1 MRRKRHL
8 AVILFFALLVSAA
21 SDARCARFGTP
32 ILEGK
37 PWHSSDMRPTGPD
50 TFSVEGPDP
59 YIFSDPVK
67 MPLRDIKGLYWN
79 LRVIGADAPF
89 SMQLF
94 LGIDGLG
101 WSEYL
106 SFRFSPDPV
115 SGFFIPFPFHAVP
128 EALGPDAVL
137 ESVRLDLDSCRK
149 CRLELKGVERIEQ
162 VSEEL
167 TARIPPDMK
176 HPVIPQPA
184 APDITQKGP
193 WRLHGIRRVSDT
205 EFELGADDP
214 YLRSP
219 NLDISIAHVKGVH
232 LQLRFP
238 ASARKRM
245 MQLFWNTYSTGFQE
259 KNSIRFLADLEN
271 GVADAYLP
279 LPKLERNDLLKSI
292 RLDIYGIP
300 GERFHVLA
308 TRVIADPASIPLD
321 RVPTHIMYPPGE
333 KIQLS
338 AVATATLRR
347 LTIDKL
353 FFSGYVL
360 FLLSIVLAMGWLRK
374 KEA

>member
-21 SDARCARFGTP
+21 SDARCARFGIP

-37 PWHSSDMRPTGPD
+37 PWHTSDMRPTGPG
-50 TFSVEGPDP
+50 TFSVEGADP

-79 LRVIGADAPF
+79 LRVIGANAPF

-94 LGIDGLG
+94 LGIDELG

-106 SFRFSPDPV
+106 SFRFRPDPF

-128 EALGPDAVL
+128 EALGRDAVL
-137 ESVRLDLDSCRK
+137 KTVRLDLDNCRN
-149 CRLELKGVERIEQ
+149 CRLELEGIERVEQ
-162 VSEEL
+162 LSEGL
-167 TARIPPDMK
+167 TALIPPDMK
-176 HPVIPQPA
+176 YPVIPQPA

-193 WRLHGIRRVSDT
+193 WGLHGIRRLSDT
-205 EFELGADDP
+205 VFELGADDP

-219 NLDISIAHVKGVH
+219 NLDISLTHVKGVH
-232 LQLRFP
+232 LLLRFS

-245 MQLFWNTYSTGFQE
+245 MQLFWDTYSTGFQE
-259 KNSIRFLADLEN
+259 KNSIRFLADLKN
-271 GVADAYLP
+271 GVADVYLP
-279 LPKLERNDLLKSI
+279 LPEFERNDLLKSI

-321 RVPTHIMYPPGE
+321 RVPTQIMYPPGE
-333 KIQLS
+333 NVELS
-338 AVATATLRR
+338 AVVTASLRR
-347 LTIDKL
+347 LAIDKY
-353 FFSGYVL
+353 FFSGYVI
-360 FLLSIVLAMGWLRK
+360 FLLSIVLAMAWLKK